1 MITISHTHADGT
13 LVHGTDRGDGT
24 AAVLKAARF
33 RWFPSIKL
41 WGIPQSRDHLAK
53 RWQIDGAADALR
65 KACFDVAV
73 EIDDTPRDVSQV
85 KADRAERLEDRQEAL
100 QRKAER
106 TMTSAVAHE
115 RAASEIAERR
125 PFGQP
130 ILVGHYSERGARADQ
145 RRIER
150 HMDKFCEEYGK
161 ARHYGRAASVV
172 GKADAYRER
181 PAVIVRRIEKAEA
194 DLRRTL
200 RTIAGE
206 TYREKPAGEWLE
218 SLEARRVFLEH
229 QLEHDRK
236 ALEDARGA
244 GYHLFTRAD
253 VHPGDTVWTGRDW
266 SHEVVR
272 VSSRSVSVR
281 TRYTWTDRVSYE
293 RITKVDCPHAA

>member
-1 MITISHTHADGT
+1 M
-13 LVHGTDRGDGT
+13 
-24 AAVLKAARF
+24 
-33 RWFPSIKL
+33 
-41 WGIPQSRDHLAK
+41 
-53 RWQIDGAADALR
+53 
-65 KACFDVAV
+65 
-73 EIDDTPRDVSQV
+73 DDTPRDVGQV
-85 KADRAERLEDRQEAL
+85 KADRAERLEDRAEAL
-100 QRKAER
+100 GRKAER
-106 TMTSAVAHE
+106 TMTSAIAHE

-150 HMDKFCEEYGK
+150 HMDKFCEAYGK
-161 ARHYGRAASVV
+161 AKHYGRAASVV
-172 GKADAYRER
+172 GKADAYREV

-194 DLRRTL
+194 DLRSVARS
-200 RTIAGE
+200 
-206 TYREKPAGEWLE
+206 LE
-218 SLEARRVFLEH
+218 RWGDQPGHAQAMEARRVFLEH

-236 ALEDARGA
+236 ALEDAKGA

-272 VSSRSVSVR
+272 VSAKSVSVR
-281 TRYTWTDRVSYE
+281 TPYTWTDRVSYD